1 MSTSLDE
8 ITEIKKILII
18 LNEKIEE
25 MNDKIEKM
33 NDKLDVI
40 CNNNKLH
47 EEVFS
52 ECKKMSS
59 HIDFVESV
67 YDNMKHPLNYLCG
80 TINNISSN
88 NIAICNEQS

>member
-1 MSTSLDE
+1 MSTTLDE
-8 ITEIKKILII
+8 IKEMLLV
-18 LNEKIEE
+18 LNK
-25 MNDKIEKM
+25 NIEKM
-33 NDKLDVI
+33 NDKLDII
-40 CNNNKLH
+40 CNNSKLN

-80 TINNISSN
+80 TINTISNNSSN
-88 NIAICNEQS
+88 KTICNNDSA

>member
-1 MSTSLDE
+1 MSICLDGITELKKLLLILDE
-8 ITEIKKILII
+8 KID
-18 LNEKIEE
+18 N
-25 MNDKIEKM
+25 MNDKIDKM
-33 NDKLDVI
+33 NEKLDVI

-88 NIAICNEQS
+88 NSAICNEQS